1 MPYAEACAAIRA
13 GIADRPNRVIIE
25 TMGGYTDP
33 DDMESVI
40 AEGKADLISMA
51 RAFIADPQFGKK
63 VYEGRLTT
71 SPLPA
76 LQQVPPPGAHDPWID
91 ACSVNPTWSYE
102 HKIDRMFDA
111 PTESSA
117 SASSAAAPP
126 VCGWP
131 LC

>member
-63 VYEGRLTT
+63 VYEGRPDDITPACAAT
-71 SPLPA
+71 SATARRPRSL
-76 LQQVPPPGAHDPWID
+76 
-91 ACSVNPTWSYE
+91 
-102 HKIDRMFDA
+102 DRRLLRQPDLELRA
-111 PTESSA
+111 
-117 SASSAAAPP
+117 
-126 VCGWP
+126 
-131 LC
+131 